1 MSIKNAIR
9 GIFCG
14 KRLETLPSGEP
25 APPIELK
32 DMNGQAVTLED
43 ALKKGPVVAAFF
55 KISCPTCQFTFPFL
69 ERLHETYGDKGF
81 TVLGISQNDA
91 AATREFGEEYGVKF
105 PLLIDDDRTFK
116 ASNEYGITN
125 VPSVFLISR
134 DGRIQDCAVGFA
146 KRTLENMSK
155 EAARVTNKEGVPLFR
170 PGEVVP
176 ETKPG

>member
-1 MSIKNAIR
+1 MSIKNALR

-14 KRLETLPSGEP
+14 KRLETPTSGEL
-25 APPIELK
+25 APPISLK
-32 DMNGQAVTLED
+32 DMKGQTVTLED
-43 ALKKGPVVAAFF
+43 AMKNGPVVAAFF

-91 AATREFGEEYGVKF
+91 SATREFSEEYGLRF
-105 PLLIDDDRTFK
+105 PLLIDDDTTFK

-125 VPSVFLISR
+125 VPSIFLIST

-146 KRTLENMSK
+146 KRALESMAK
-155 EAARVTNKEGVPLFR
+155 EAARATNKGPVPLFR